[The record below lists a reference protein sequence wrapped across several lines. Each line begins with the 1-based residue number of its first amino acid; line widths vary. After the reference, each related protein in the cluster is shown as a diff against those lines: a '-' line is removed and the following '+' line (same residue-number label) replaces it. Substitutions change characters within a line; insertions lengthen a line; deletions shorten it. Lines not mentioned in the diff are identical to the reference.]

1 MHFNFLGLRFYQGK
15 FWSGLNRPPYKL
27 LKYQI
32 IPVFKSFYIHSVLS
46 FYNPSYSVLSFWHVL
61 LSYFVLLCPIMSY
74 PLPFFYFLPIPL
86 RSFKYR
92 PCISYYFSSCSFQY
106 FLSHNVLF
114 ISRPFI
120 SHHFSF
126 FPIPSF
132 SILYIL
138 ILCFLSRFNI
148 YFPFFIALFLSFTLY
163 FVLSS
168 FLHPIPSLY
177 NYFL

>member
-1 MHFNFLGLRFYQGK
+1 
-15 FWSGLNRPPYKL
+15 
-27 LKYQI
+27 
-32 IPVFKSFYIHSVLS
+32 
-46 FYNPSYSVLSFWHVL
+46 
-61 LSYFVLLCPIMSY
+61 MSY

-114 ISRPFI
+114 ISHPFI

-148 YFPFFIALFLSFTLY
+148 YFPFFIALFLSFTSY
-163 FVLSS
+163 SVLSS
-168 FLHPIPSLY
+168 YSHPIPSLH
-177 NYFL
+177 NYFPSYPVLWNTFFLSLSVILFSSYLVLLTHILPIPSYSRIFFLSRPTYAYSSYPVCSHSNL